1 MWGLNLSG
9 PKETLK
15 EANTPVSSLRL
26 RPELLN
32 PAPNNAGLMG
42 MSCLLYSYSTE
53 NGTPGLCLLW
63 KHRANWATSPAT
75 PQREQELDS
84 WQADR

>member
-1 MWGLNLSG
+1 MTPEYELAGAAGGGGKKKENRIECPVMWGLNLSG

-53 NGTPGLCLLW
+53 NGTPGLCLL
-63 KHRANWATSPAT
+63 
-75 PQREQELDS
+75 
-84 WQADR
+84 